1 MGYMY
6 NDSAIF
12 ITGSCALS
20 QSAYVSWGS
29 ATGSGTAVGFF
40 QNNNGT
46 LMFKDH
52 STGSWTELGNTRDLT
67 QVRNAHLVLTD
78 DDVTHGIT
86 SVAQT
91 EAYGDFGPIH
101 QTRGGLLINGLSDQ
115 DSADARSL
123 ALRGISNDTHTD
135 TVATVEIIGAKRS
148 GTSVQA
154 LASAETV
161 LEVAN
166 HTTAL
171 VTVLGAGKVGIGTTS
186 PEHTLSVTGTLG
198 VSGNA
203 NFSGSVALGDA
214 AADVTTVTGQLT
226 GSQGAS
232 FALPIDITDT
242 RDAVDNSGDTGALKV
257 EGGASIAKRVFI
269 GTDLLVSG
277 STSFGDAAAD
287 VTTITGQLT
296 ASQGALFN
304 NDARIAD
311 NNKLYF
317 GDLPDAYIVYDEAS
331 TDELIISGAL
341 GGIDIQAPQGVA
353 DALTISSN
361 GDAYLTFQTV
371 SGYTLFNKQAAL
383 LDNVK
388 LYFGTGA
395 DASIEHRTSD
405 ATLVLSASG
414 CNAFLVDLKDN
425 MSTAF
430 RIGEDTN
437 EYMTIVTTN
446 SSEAIKF
453 SEDVHVIDDKKIY
466 FGTGKDMYIMN
477 TGTTGSLSSSTAFDV
492 HIVDDS
498 TNAFTIKDSG
508 TTYFNIDT
516 RAGANNTLSIGATT
530 LIMDDTDS
538 SAQIGRAH
546 IGYDATNSDMAIF
559 AHQDMATQTNFALR
573 QRATGQTELNAAGG
587 QSINFK
593 ISSANKALFNS
604 NGHLNLLDDIK
615 IIFGTGEE
623 AFIEYDED
631 GTDRLNISGSAAGT
645 QLLGDLHISGHITPS
660 SDNAKDLGSSSN
672 RWANVYT
679 ADLHLKND
687 RGDWTIVEED
697 NYICVVN
704 NKTNKRY
711 KMMLEEMED

>member
-1 MGYMY
+1 MY

-52 STGSWTELGNTRDLT
+52 ASGSWTELGNTRDNT
-67 QVRNAHLVLTD
+67 Q
-78 DDVTHGIT
+78 
-86 SVAQT
+86 
-91 EAYGDFGPIH
+91 
-101 QTRGGLLINGLSDQ
+101 
-115 DSADARSL
+115 
-123 ALRGISNDTHTD
+123 
-135 TVATVEIIGAKRS
+135 
-148 GTSVQA
+148 
-154 LASAETV
+154 
-161 LEVAN
+161 
-166 HTTAL
+166 
-171 VTVLGAGKVGIGTTS
+171 
-186 PEHTLSVTGTLG
+186 
-198 VSGNA
+198 
-203 NFSGSVALGDA
+203 LGDA
-214 AADVTTVTGQLT
+214 AADVITANGQLTASQGASFTLPIDITDTRDAVDNSGDTGALKVEGGASIAKRVFVGTDLLVSGSATFGDAVTDVTTVTGQLT

-257 EGGASIAKRVFI
+257 EGGASIAKRVFV

-361 GDAYLTFQTV
+361 GDAYLTLQTI
-371 SGYTLFNKQAAL
+371 SGYTLFNKDAAC

-414 CNAFLVDLKDN
+414 CNSFLIDLKDN
-425 MSTAF
+425 ISTAF

-453 SEDVHVIDDKKIY
+453 SEDVHIIDDKKIH
-466 FGTGKDMYIMN
+466 FGTGK
-477 TGTTGSLSSSTAFDV
+477 
-492 HIVDDS
+492 
-498 TNAFTIKDSG
+498 
-508 TTYFNIDT
+508 
-516 RAGANNTLSIGATT
+516 
-530 LIMDDTDS
+530 
-538 SAQIGRAH
+538 
-546 IGYDATNSDMAIF
+546 
-559 AHQDMATQTNFALR
+559 
-573 QRATGQTELNAAGG
+573 
-587 QSINFK
+587 
-593 ISSANKALFNS
+593 
-604 NGHLNLLDDIK
+604 
-615 IIFGTGEE
+615 E

-631 GTDRLNISGSAAGT
+631 STDRLNISGSAAGT
-645 QLLGDLHISGHITPS
+645 QLLGDFHISGHITPS